1 MAWSE
6 RVGGETAIGVEK
18 KKTLNTNLFT
28 TVMFEA

>member
-18 KKTLNTNLFT
+18 KKNTQYQLIYNSY
-28 TVMFEA
+28 V